1 MTAEPLVGAVTSY
14 SRLDIISTV
23 RTKHTQTP
31 NRRGRRTA
39 AHPPRRATT
48 YRLKPHLQEGLALL
62 GQVRQV
68 SANQMVNEAV
78 GEYLDARTAAVTADL
93 EETLRRVRSY
103 RESDPNFESAIAKF
117 AESEARHGAK
127 DPVEGTE
134 EPRAPSAQRMVRQLI
149 RG

>member
-1 MTAEPLVGAVTSY
+1 MRAKQTE
-14 SRLDIISTV
+14 
-23 RTKHTQTP
+23 TP
-31 NRRGRRTA
+31 NRRGRRKA
-39 AHPPRRATT
+39 ARPQRRATT
-48 YRLKPHLQEGLALL
+48 YRLNPHLQQGLALL
-62 GQVRQV
+62 GKVRQV

-93 EETLRRVRSY
+93 EETLRRVKAY
-103 RESDPNFESAIAKF
+103 RETDPNFESAIAKF

-134 EPRAPSAQRMVRQLI
+134 DREARPAQRMVRQLI

>member
-1 MTAEPLVGAVTSY
+1 MRVKQTE
-14 SRLDIISTV
+14 
-23 RTKHTQTP
+23 TP

-39 AHPPRRATT
+39 ARPLRRATT
-48 YRLKPHLQEGLALL
+48 YRLNPHLQQGLALL
-62 GQVRQV
+62 GKVRQV

-93 EETLRRVRSY
+93 EETLRRVRAY
-103 RESDPNFESAIAKF
+103 RETDPNFESAIAKF
-117 AESEARHGAK
+117 AELEARHGAR

-134 EPRAPSAQRMVRQLI
+134 DREARPAQRMVRQLI

>member
-1 MTAEPLVGAVTSY
+1 MRAKQTE
-14 SRLDIISTV
+14 
-23 RTKHTQTP
+23 TP

-39 AHPPRRATT
+39 ARPQRRATT
-48 YRLKPHLQEGLALL
+48 YRLNPHLQQGLALL
-62 GQVRQV
+62 GKVRQV

-93 EETLRRVRSY
+93 EETLRRVREY
-103 RESDPNFESAIAKF
+103 RDTDPNFESAIAKF
-117 AESEARHGAK
+117 AESEARHGAR

-134 EPRAPSAQRMVRQLI
+134 DREARPAQRMVRQLI

>member
-1 MTAEPLVGAVTSY
+1 MRAKEAKP
-14 SRLDIISTV
+14 
-23 RTKHTQTP
+23 P

-39 AHPPRRATT
+39 ARPQRRATT
-48 YRLKPHLQEGLALL
+48 YRLNPHLQQGLALL
-62 GQVRQV
+62 GKVRQV

-93 EETLRRVRSY
+93 EETLRRVRAY
-103 RESDPNFESAIAKF
+103 RETDPNFESAIAKF
-117 AESEARHGAK
+117 AESEARHGAR

-134 EPRAPSAQRMVRQLI
+134 DREARPAQRMVRQLI

>member
-1 MTAEPLVGAVTSY
+1 MRVKQTE
-14 SRLDIISTV
+14 
-23 RTKHTQTP
+23 TP

-39 AHPPRRATT
+39 ARPLRRATT
-48 YRLKPHLQEGLALL
+48 YRLNPHLQQGLALL
-62 GQVRQV
+62 GKVRQV

-93 EETLRRVRSY
+93 EETLRRVRAY
-103 RESDPNFESAIAKF
+103 RETDPNFESAIATF
-117 AESEARHGAK
+117 AESEARHGAR

-134 EPRAPSAQRMVRQLI
+134 DREARPAQRMVRQLI

>member
-1 MTAEPLVGAVTSY
+1 MKVKPVE
-14 SRLDIISTV
+14 
-23 RTKHTQTP
+23 TP
-31 NRRGRRTA
+31 NRRSRRTA
-39 AHPPRRATT
+39 ARPPRRATT
-48 YRLKPHLQEGLALL
+48 YRLNPHLQQGLALL
-62 GQVRQV
+62 GKVRQV

-93 EETLRRVRSY
+93 EDTLRRVRAY

-127 DPVEGTE
+127 DPLEGTE
-134 EPRAPSAQRMVRQLI
+134 EPEARPAQRMVRQLI

>member
-1 MTAEPLVGAVTSY
+1 MTMRARKDGP
-14 SRLDIISTV
+14 
-23 RTKHTQTP
+23 P

-39 AHPPRRATT
+39 PRPPRRATT
-48 YRLKPHLQEGLALL
+48 YRLNPHLQQGLALL
-62 GQVRQV
+62 GKVRKL

-93 EETLRRVRSY
+93 EDTLRRVKAY
-103 RESDPNFESAIAKF
+103 READPNFESAIAKF
-117 AESEARHGAK
+117 ADSEARHGAR

-134 EPRAPSAQRMVRQLI
+134 EPAVRPAQRMVRQLI